1 MYLAIYICNLL
12 NINNL
17 IFYSCIP
24 LNKEVS
30 DLSFSRVECPRCGA
44 IWLNG
49 QHYWKTGQRGDE
61 ETLSNLV
68 CGLKDFHDC
77 LNPSHKRGH
86 IYGEKDTWE
95 KRSGRLKKI
104 SKELDDAE
112 GTDYSI

>member
-1 MYLAIYICNLL
+1 MSQNTINSLL
-12 NINNL
+12 ST
-17 IFYSCIP
+17 YVHVD
-24 LNKEVS
+24 KELS

-44 IWLNG
+44 IWMNG
-49 QHYWKTGQRGDE
+49 QHYWHTGQKGDE

-77 LNPSHKRGH
+77 LNPSHKSGH

-95 KRSGRLKKI
+95 KRSGIIKKI
-104 SKELDDAE
+104 SQELDDAE

>member
-1 MYLAIYICNLL
+1 MD
-12 NINNL
+12 
-17 IFYSCIP
+17 
-24 LNKEVS
+24 KELS

-44 IWLNG
+44 IWMNG
-49 QHYWKTGQRGDE
+49 QHYWHTGQKGDE

-77 LNPSHKRGH
+77 LNPSHKSGH

-112 GTDYSI
+112 GTDYTI